1 MVLFGGFHGFDDSGG
16 ESVVLQFI
24 DPFDCDSARS
34 GNLVDFYAGVGVI
47 VLNQCGC
54 SFKDCAIICMASLG
68 RSPISIPACMAA

>member
-24 DPFDCDSARS
+24 DPLDRDSARS

-47 VLNQCGC
+47 VQN
-54 SFKDCAIICMASLG
+54 
-68 RSPISIPACMAA
+68 

>member
-24 DPFDCDSARS
+24 DPLDCDSARG

-54 SFKDCAIICMASLG
+54 SF
-68 RSPISIPACMAA
+68 